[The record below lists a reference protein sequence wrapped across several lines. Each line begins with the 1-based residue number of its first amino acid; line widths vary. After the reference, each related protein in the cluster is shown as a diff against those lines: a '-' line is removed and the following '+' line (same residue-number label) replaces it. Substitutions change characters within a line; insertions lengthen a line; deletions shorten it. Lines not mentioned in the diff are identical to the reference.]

1 MANACGVFVS
11 WIMKMPTDAISA
23 PTADASHF
31 PPQVRYI
38 LGNEACE
45 RFSFYG
51 MKSIL
56 ALYALSLIGNAD
68 QSTELFHWFAFL
80 SYLMPLWGGWI
91 SDKYWGRYKTILRLS
106 LLYCAGHAILALS
119 DLSEASSHKLACL
132 YAGLLFIAVGAGGI
146 KPCVSAFMGDQ
157 FGAGQTRLVQRAYAA
172 FYWSINIGSLCA
184 PLLIPW
190 VRDRHG
196 YGWAFAI
203 PGVLMGVATFVFWL
217 GRHRYQHVPAQRNPS
232 YWQIIFHDPLR
243 LAWRPGDRFLDP
255 ARRRYGAAFV
265 DDAVA
270 VNRILW
276 VFMLIPPFFALFE
289 QHASTWVMQGKQM
302 EALELWGGFTLG
314 AEQMQS
320 ANPAFVILLVPV
332 LTLWVYPRLRTRL
345 GAPLRRMAAGMGAA
359 ALAYL
364 PVAWLQYRIEGGETP
379 SILWQLLPYFIIT
392 LGEVLV
398 SATGLEFAYTQAPKS
413 MKSTVTSLWLLTIAL
428 GQLLIV
434 AVTHVGGKFAAV
446 GTSTAVSSG
455 RFLLYAGLMAVT
467 AVIFTIA
474 TARYKYN
481 NRTHEH

>member
-1 MANACGVFVS
+1 
-11 WIMKMPTDAISA
+11 MKMPADATSTSA
-23 PTADASHF
+23 LAADASRF

-56 ALYALSLIGNAD
+56 AIYALSLLGNAD
-68 QSTELFHWFAFL
+68 QSTVLFHWFAFL

-91 SDKYWGRYKTILRLS
+91 SDKHWGRYNTILRLS
-106 LLYCAGHAILALS
+106 LLYCAGHGILALS
-119 DLSEASSHKLACL
+119 DLSAFGNYKLECL
-132 YAGLLFIAVGAGGI
+132 YAGLLLIAVGAGGI

-157 FGAGQTRLVQRAYAA
+157 FGEGQTRLVQRAYAA

-190 VRDRHG
+190 VRDRWG

-217 GRHRYQHVPAQRNPS
+217 GRHRYRHVPAQRQPS
-232 YWQIIFHDPLR
+232 YWQIIFHGLFR
-243 LAWRPGDRFLDP
+243 GVFRRGDRFLDP
-255 ARRRYGAAFV
+255 ARRHYGAACV
-265 DDAVA
+265 NDAVA

-276 VFMLIPPFFALFE
+276 VFLLVPPFFALFE
-289 QHASTWVMQGKQM
+289 QHSSTWVLQGRQM
-302 EALELWGGFTLG
+302 EALVLWSGLTIG

-332 LTLWVYPRLRTRL
+332 LTLWVYPRFRTRL
-345 GAPLRRMAAGMGAA
+345 GAPLRRMAAGMCVAA
-359 ALAYL
+359 FAYL
-364 PVAWLQYRIEGGETP
+364 PVAWLQYRIENGETP
-379 SILWQLLPYFIIT
+379 GILWQLIPYFIIT

-413 MKSTVTSLWLLTIAL
+413 MKGTVTSLWLLTIAL

-434 AVTHVGGKFAAV
+434 AVTHFGGKLAAT
-446 GTSTAVSSG
+446 GAGTAVSSG
-455 RFLLYAGLMAVT
+455 RFLLYAGLMSVT
-467 AVIFTIA
+467 AVIFAIA
-474 TARYKYN
+474 TARYPYS
-481 NRTHEH
+481 NRAHEH